1 MPTIQ
6 LTTTTTTLNNQNM
19 QVGSSIG
26 YTITTQSPTNSNA
39 SVTRTNTRINLST
52 TSVSTNSGS
61 LTLTGA
67 SAGGYQVNIL
77 QQVAIKGG
85 AYLNYRGQIN
95 GTVTAAPVPS
105 YSLGSVS
112 NMNEGASQTI
122 SVTTQNVSNGTT
134 LYWVIAGSGDFTA
147 HSGSF
152 TISSNAGSFT
162 INSIADQTTE
172 GTETKTLYL
181 RTGST
186 SGTTQDQTTFSLLDT
201 STASGGGGSG
211 GGSVGGANT
220 GTAAYGLAVYGV
232 NGSSVVF
239 GSNLRTQSTVFSTTI
254 SAASGTTYGPY
265 SVANANDSSKI
276 LIFADF
282 SVSSGASTNQ
292 TVSGSQI
299 FITKSSTGFTF
310 RHTAGGTKTFKL
322 TAVKIA

>member
-1 MPTIQ
+1 MTTIQ
-6 LTTTTTTLNNQNM
+6 LTTSTTVVNNQNL
-19 QVGSSIG
+19 QVGNSLS
-26 YTITTQSPTNSNA
+26 YTITTQAGTNSNA
-39 SVTRTNTRINLST
+39 SVTRTNTRVNLST
-52 TSVSTNSGS
+52 TSVSTNSGTLS
-61 LTLTGA
+61 LTGA

-77 QQVAIKGG
+77 QQVQVKGG
-85 AYLNYRGQIN
+85 SYLNYRGQIN
-95 GTVTAAPVPS
+95 GTVTSAPVPS
-105 YSLGSVS
+105 YTLGSVS
-112 NMNEGASQTI
+112 NMNEGTSQTI

-152 TISSNAGSFT
+152 TINSNAGSFT
-162 INSIADQTTE
+162 INSIADQATE
-172 GTETKTLYL
+172 GNETKTLYL

-186 SGTTQDQTTFSLLDT
+186 SGTTQDQTTFTLIDT
-201 STASGGGGSG
+201 STASGGSGSG
-211 GGSVGGANT
+211 GGSVGGSNT
-220 GTAAYGLAVYGV
+220 GTAAYGVAVYGV

-254 SAASGTTYGPY
+254 GAVSGTTYGPY

-276 LIFADF
+276 LIFADY
-282 SVSSGASTNQ
+282 SVPSGSSTNQ

-299 FITKSSTGFTF
+299 FITKTSTGFTF